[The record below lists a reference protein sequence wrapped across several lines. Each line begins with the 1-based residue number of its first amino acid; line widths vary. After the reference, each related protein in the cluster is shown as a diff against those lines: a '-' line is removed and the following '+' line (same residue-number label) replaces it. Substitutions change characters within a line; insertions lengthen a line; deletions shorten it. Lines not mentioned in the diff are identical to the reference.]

1 MDTGLQELKNRLIE
15 TDEEFS
21 RLSREHTSH
30 SQRLEQLTSKPF
42 LTDPE
47 QVEEIN
53 LKKRKLFLK
62 DQMEKILQRHKK
74 ECCSTP

>member
-30 SQRLEQLTSKPF
+30 AQRLEQLTSKPF

-74 ECCSTP
+74 ESYSTP